1 MAEEQV
7 LSIDIEGKTLHLKVQ
22 THKESGLKE
31 AALVFNTM
39 LLDLKAYHPRLSKEE
54 RLILSALNLL
64 SREKQNHKEAKK
76 ALETSRTRLQEALV
90 HIQQLEKELA
100 LSAEESALDEL
111 IKRLQAMLK

>member
-1 MAEEQV
+1 MCIRD
-7 LSIDIEGKTLHLKVQ
+7 S
-22 THKESGLKE
+22 
-31 AALVFNTM
+31 
-39 LLDLKAYHPRLSKEE
+39 
-54 RLILSALNLL
+54 
-64 SREKQNHKEAKK
+64 HKEAKK

>member
-1 MAEEQV
+1 
-7 LSIDIEGKTLHLKVQ
+7 
-22 THKESGLKE
+22 
-31 AALVFNTM
+31 M

-90 HIQQLEKELA
+90 HIQTA
-100 LSAEESALDEL
+100 
-111 IKRLQAMLK
+111 